1 MDRLVPAEGKLPL
14 QVNDHAFKASALGG
28 KDHAM
33 RLKGFIGT
41 GTDVRSIV
49 LGNGPGKGIHQTEV
63 TSTVSPENAGI
74 GRPWIDHGFFAIQ
87 ETMSGDRVAVT
98 DQLAFRTEDTRR
110 PVGLGV

>member
-1 MDRLVPAEGKLPL
+1 MDRLVPAEGKPPL
-14 QVNDHAFKASALGG
+14 QVNDHTFKASALGG

-33 RLKGFIGT
+33 RLEGFIGT

-74 GRPWIDHGFFAIQ
+74 GRPWNRNGSRAGENQSRMFSGRWGNALNSWAGVTGF
-87 ETMSGDRVAVT
+87 VAV
-98 DQLAFRTEDTRR
+98 R
-110 PVGLGV
+110 